1 MATSGSVKLLTKTQL
16 GFDIYYIFDW
26 QRVSYSAPDNTS
38 TISWSLSF
46 EAETSYAVFTNQTV
60 TCYVG
65 STFPHAGILK
75 AGSYKAKTVV
85 MSGESVIAHNP
96 NGEKTVDVRVIE
108 EGTALEREDSTTFEL
123 DRIALQA
130 TFISAPNFN
139 DEESPTITYSNPA
152 GNKVTSLQACVS
164 FDGTADNISYRDI
177 PKDGSSYTFNFTNA
191 ERAILRKRMT
201 KSTSTTLYFY
211 IRTIINGFTYHER
224 VQKTLT
230 LVNYLPK
237 LAPTVVD
244 TYTPTIEL
252 TGNKNILVKYFSNA
266 YFNTGAAAQKE
277 ATIDYQTISNG
288 AQWLEDYPSN
298 TGTINN
304 IESNTFYF
312 TLKDSRGFITRDA
325 VVFSEDNG
333 RFIPYVKLTADLSTA
348 PMSPNGRLEFTVKG
362 KYFNGSFGAQRNS
375 MQMQYALQDENG
387 DFVLNTESGWQEL
400 GEITPE
406 IDGSNYSYS
415 HTITGLDY
423 QKQYKLTVNVN
434 DALMPIQDLTTV
446 ISAIPVFDWGKDNF
460 HHHTD
465 VSIDTHKTIKGIRSN
480 GEEWVA
486 FEPCDLND
494 NIIIG
499 AGSYLESAGATW
511 LYGNAIHLTTKAN
524 YLTINGRQ
532 YGANK
537 VLWSGEWHMN
547 ANQIA
552 NLSESVSAQPN
563 GIVLVFSHFE
573 PSTGYSRDVGWTT
586 HFVPKQ
592 LVNVSQAN
600 IANQTGGQSFLMGL
614 NAGFGTIGAKYLFIE
629 NSRIGGHSGN
639 TSTGTN
645 SGITFKN
652 NQFVLRYVIGV

>member
-1 MATSGSVKLLTKTQL
+1 MATSGSVKLLSRIQL
-16 GFDIYYIFDW
+16 GFEEYYLFEW
-26 QRVSYSAPDNTS
+26 QRISYSASDNTS

-46 EAETSYAVFTNQTV
+46 VPFNIAGGAPILTNQTLSL
-60 TCYVG
+60 YVD
-65 STFPHAGILK
+65 STFPHAGTLK
-75 AGSYKAKTVV
+75 AAASYTKPTQV
-85 MSGESVIAHNP
+85 MSGESTIVHSAD
-96 NGEKTVDVRVIE
+96 GTKTATVRLME
-108 EGTALEREDSTTFEL
+108 EGTALEREDESTFEVE
-123 DRIALQA
+123 RIALQA
-130 TFISAPNFN
+130 TFTSAPNFN

-152 GNKVTSLQACVS
+152 GNKVTSLQACIS
-164 FDGTADNISYRDI
+164 FTGASADISYRDI
-177 PKDGSSYTFNFTNA
+177 PKTGSSYTFNFTNA
-191 ERAILRKRMT
+191 ERATLRKRMAT
-201 KSTSTTLYFY
+201 STSTTLYFY
-211 IRTIINGFTYHER
+211 INTTINGILYQER

-252 TGNKNILVKYFSNA
+252 TGNPNILVKYFSNA

-348 PMSPNGRLEFTVKG
+348 PMDSNGRLEFTVKG

-400 GEITPE
+400 GEITPTL
-406 IDGSNYSYS
+406 DGNNYSYT

-434 DALMPIQDLTTV
+434 DALMPIQDLSTV
-446 ISAIPVFDWGKDNF
+446 VRAVPVFDWGKESF

-465 VSIDTHKTIKGIRSN
+465 VSIEHGKAIKGIQAN
-480 GEEWVA
+480 GEEWLA
-486 FEPCDLND
+486 FESCDPNG
-494 NIIIG
+494 NITVG
-499 AGSYLESAGATW
+499 AGSYAAGTGSTW
-511 LYGNAIHLTTKAN
+511 IYGNGIKLIAN
-524 YLTINGRQ
+524 DNNITINGRQ
-532 YGANK
+532 YGSNK
-537 VLWSGEWHMN
+537 VLWSGESHMN
-547 ANQIA
+547 GNQTITL
-552 NLSESVSAQPN
+552 NEQVRAQPN
-563 GIVLVFSHFE
+563 GIVLVFSYYE
-573 PSTGYSRDVGWTT
+573 TSTGYSRDVGWTT
-586 HFVPKQ
+586 HFVPKAA
-592 LVNVSQAN
+592 LDFNMG
-600 IANQTGGQSFLMGL
+600 GGQTFLMGL
-614 NAGFGTIGAKYLFIE
+614 NAGFGTMGAKYLY
-629 NSRIGGHSGN
+629 IGNTTIAGHAGN
-639 TSTGTN
+639 TSSGNN
-645 SGITFKN
+645 SGITFN
-652 NQFVLRYVIGV
+652 NSQFVLRYVIGV